1 MAHFYGNLKGSRGEA
16 TRCGTA
22 NSGLSVSARSW
33 QGSVHLALYVNA
45 DGVTRCRIL
54 ASTGSTSHPEATL
67 WDGDIIELVGDDVA
81 LTLVKV

>member
-33 QGSVHLALYVNA
+33 AGSVTVELEER
-45 DGVTRCRIL
+45 DGVTFVHLFARDGSGVGGKL
-54 ASTGSTSHPEATL
+54 LHSGPLSKLVNASHLFPVQPE
-67 WDGDIIELVGDDVA
+67 V
-81 LTLVKV
+81 

>member
-33 QGSVHLALYVNA
+33 AGSVTVELEET
-45 DGVTRCRIL
+45 DSGPWCRIL
-54 ASTGSTSHPEATL
+54 CADGSAVGGNVLYSGRL
-67 WDGDIIELVGDDVA
+67 SELVSAVS
-81 LTLVKV
+81 LCPQ